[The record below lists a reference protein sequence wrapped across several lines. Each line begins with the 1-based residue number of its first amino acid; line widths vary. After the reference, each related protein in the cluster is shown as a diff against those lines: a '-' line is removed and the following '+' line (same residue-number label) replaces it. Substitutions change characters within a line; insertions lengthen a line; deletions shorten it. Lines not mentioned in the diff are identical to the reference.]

1 MAEDLIVNDRIVIPK
16 REFDFSFA
24 RSSGPGGQNVNK
36 LSTKA
41 VLRWRP
47 RESPSLPGEVAERLV
62 TQCRNRVNDRGELV
76 IASDRY
82 RVQGRNISDC
92 LARLRALILAAAN
105 PPRRRRPTRK
115 PRSANE
121 ARLKEKRKRSA
132 TKSQRRRP
140 TDTD

>member
-1 MAEDLIVNDRIVIPK
+1 MADDLVINERIVIPK

-47 RESPSLPGEVAERLV
+47 RESPSLPEGVAQRLV
-62 TQCRNRVNDRGELV
+62 AQCHNRVNDRGELV
-76 IASDRY
+76 ISSDRY

-92 LARLRALILAAAN
+92 LDRLRALVLAAAT
-105 PPRRRRPTRK
+105 PPTRRRPTRK

-140 TDTD
+140 IDPD